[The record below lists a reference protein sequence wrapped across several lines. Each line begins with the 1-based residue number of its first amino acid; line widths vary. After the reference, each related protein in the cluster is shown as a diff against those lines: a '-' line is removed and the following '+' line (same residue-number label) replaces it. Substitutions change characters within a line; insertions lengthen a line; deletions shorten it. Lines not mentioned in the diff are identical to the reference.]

1 MTTMRS
7 AIVLTC
13 MMVIALLASGGP
25 GLAGS
30 WPTFELGEGF
40 EFAKSPGQVSLY
52 RLEDKT
58 VSEREALTLAK
69 TFGLSAELEI
79 DAFYTMPAASVP
91 ESRDKPT
98 RDKDD
103 EGSIVEPAPF
113 DPVWPPKGAQRVVRK
128 FLFKDFEAG
137 KFLAI
142 NENNSLTTYT
152 NTTYL
157 SFASREGLKLKDEE
171 VLEIVSSFFRTLGL
185 SMPKSM
191 ERTSSEVLL
200 NRAVAQDSG
209 KAKVVESF
217 PVMKELTFRTVLAEA
232 GMGPGLPVVGGGQ
245 TIRTTVGANEQGQPG
260 VGFYS
265 SLKRELVKEPGPQDI
280 ISSQEAYAALQK
292 NENIVNKTLRFVAEG
307 PLEVMAVSLGY
318 HSPTGYRSADQLI
331 PVWIFQTRDQKNPDV
346 EVRLYVDARKAFSE
360 CANADADLDISIP
373 CASLAQS
380 AYSFDLSYAGST
392 YAKEIPAQAE
402 GFYWKLDMDSIATLN
417 GCQTGSSLLDRDL
430 NLSLNCMSYL
440 DVFLA
445 CEMEYVGGM
454 TSDPFGHYWRLDLE
468 SLKIAKEP

>member
-13 MMVIALLASGGP
+13 MMVIALLASGGL

-52 RLEDKT
+52 RLEDKAVT
-58 VSEREALTLAK
+58 EEEAMALAK
-69 TFGLSAELEI
+69 TLGLNAELEV
-79 DAFYTMPAASVP
+79 DAFYTMPRASVP
-91 ESRDKPT
+91 DSRDKPSPG
-98 RDKDD
+98 KDD

-128 FLFKDFEAG
+128 FIFKDFEAG

-209 KAKVVESF
+209 EPKILDSF
-217 PVMKELTFRTVLAEA
+217 PVMKELTFRTVLTEA
-232 GMGPGLPVVGGGQ
+232 GVDPRLPVVGGGQ
-245 TIRTTVGANEQGQPG
+245 TIRTTVGANAQGQVG
-260 VGFYS
+260 VGFYT
-265 SLKRELVKEPGPQDI
+265 SLKRELVKEQGLQDI

-292 NENIVNKTLRFVAEG
+292 NENIINNTLRFVAEG
-307 PLEVMAVSLGY
+307 PLEVMAVALGY

-360 CANADADLDISIP
+360 CASADADLDISIP

-402 GFYWKLDMDSIATLN
+402 GFYWKLDMDSIATP
-417 GCQTGSSLLDRDL
+417 GSCRTASCLLDMDL
-430 NLSLNCMSYL
+430 NLTLACMSYL
-440 DVFLA
+440 DAFLT
-445 CEMEYVGGM
+445 CEMEYVGGL
-454 TSDPFGHYWRLDLE
+454 TNDPFGHYWKLDLE
-468 SLKIAKEP
+468 SLKVAKGP